1 MARVRLWKFPSF
13 LIVLASV
20 VEKNFLLPDV
30 SIHRSRSNL
39 SLSFFLLLCWPS
51 DRETTHLARVSCI
64 RLASRW
70 MRPTNLLSLFLS
82 SFYLKDSGQ
91 LSSTSGWRAAELV
104 RRPVCWVAVV
114 RRASLEGGSTRTCS
128 CTRQQQEK
136 EGAAGRIDALLPP
149 APTFFFDSRHYE
161 LRHSWLGLGHYG
173 RRIPVGAHCVSLSL
187 DVMKRLSRHCFL
199 VLSHRPTCRWDN

>member
-149 APTFFFDSRHYE
+149 APTFFRFTP
-161 LRHSWLGLGHYG
+161 LRAPSLLTWTWPLWPTYSCG
-173 RRIPVGAHCVSLSL
+173 RTLCLSL